1 MRPSNQKSI
10 YAVICKN
17 IEEVDNCEAQYLEE
31 KIQKLDALV
40 RASRMA
46 TDMMITEHQRAKL
59 KKELSEYNKSGEK
72 IELREIES
80 KGFDDTTHI
89 KDNFTDY

>member
-10 YAVICKN
+10 YALLCKN
-17 IEEVDNCEAQYLEE
+17 MDEVDESEAQYLDE

-46 TDMMITEHQRAKL
+46 TDLIATEHQRAKL
-59 KKELSEYNKSGEK
+59 QKELAEFNKSGEK
-72 IELREIES
+72 VELREIES

-89 KDNFTDY
+89 KDNGQ

>member
-10 YAVICKN
+10 YALLCKN
-17 IEEVDNCEAQYLEE
+17 MDEVDECNAEYLEE

-46 TDMMITEHQRAKL
+46 TDLIATEHQRAKL
-59 KKELSEYNKSGEK
+59 KKELAEFNKSNEK

-80 KGFDDTTHI
+80 KGFDDTTHLR
-89 KDNFTDY
+89 D

>member
-17 IEEVDNCEAQYLEE
+17 IEDVDSCEAQYMED

-59 KKELSEYNKSGEK
+59 KKELSEYNKSVEK

-80 KGFDDTTHI
+80 KGFDDTTNI
-89 KDNFTDY
+89 KDNFTEY

>member
-17 IEEVDNCEAQYLEE
+17 IEEVDSCEAQYMED
-31 KIQKLDALV
+31 KIQKLDALL

-46 TDMMITEHQRAKL
+46 TDMQAEERMRARTEMELAEDKGSNEPIHIRA
-59 KKELSEYNKSGEK
+59 
-72 IELREIES
+72 IES

>member
-17 IEEVDNCEAQYLEE
+17 IEEVDNCEAQYMDE
-31 KIQKLDALV
+31 KIQKLDALL
-40 RASRMA
+40 RAARMA
-46 TDMMITEHQRAKL
+46 TDMQAEERMRARTEM
-59 KKELSEYNKSGEK
+59 ELAEYNGSKEP
-72 IELREIES
+72 IHIREIES